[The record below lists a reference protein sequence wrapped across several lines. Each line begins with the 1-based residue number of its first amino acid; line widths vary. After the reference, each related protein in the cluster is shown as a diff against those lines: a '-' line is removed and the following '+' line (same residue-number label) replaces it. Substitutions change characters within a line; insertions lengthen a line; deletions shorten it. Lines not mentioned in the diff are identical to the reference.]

1 MKKSFVNMVAIM
13 VVLLFVGL
21 FGFLAGST
29 ADETVEGRE
38 TTATKVVTEI
48 DNAFWITDEILKVL

>member
-1 MKKSFVNMVAIM
+1 MTKEVVNMVAIM

-29 ADETVEGRE
+29 ADETLEGRE
-38 TTATKVVTEI
+38 TTTTKVVTEI

>member
-13 VVLLFVGL
+13 VVLMFVGL

-29 ADETVEGRE
+29 ADETLEGRE
-38 TTATKVVTEI
+38 TAATKVVAEI

>member
-1 MKKSFVNMVAIM
+1 MKKEFMNLVAIL
-13 VVLLFVGL
+13 VVLMFVGL
-21 FGFLAGST
+21 FGFLAGTT
-29 ADETVEGRE
+29 ADEALEGRE

>member
-1 MKKSFVNMVAIM
+1 MKKSFINMVAILI
-13 VVLLFVGL
+13 VLMFVGL

-29 ADETVEGRE
+29 ADEALEGR
-38 TTATKVVTEI
+38 TTPATKVVTEI

>member
-1 MKKSFVNMVAIM
+1 MKKNVMNLVAIL
-13 VVLLFVGL
+13 VVLMFVGL

-29 ADETVEGRE
+29 ADETLEGRE
-38 TTATKVVTEI
+38 TTTTKVVTEI